1 MEAISQYLDLTE
13 RESRE
18 TSRPFWQRMESLVL
32 EKCQERTAGER
43 FDSPRLENLHSCP
56 QCPAETVLGQEFAG
70 QRGKETCAS
79 ILRTVGFLAIMHQSA
94 IIDRLCPLSIFI
106 LNMA

>member
-1 MEAISQYLDLTE
+1 MSQELE
-13 RESRE
+13 RRCRSPRV
-18 TSRPFWQRMESLVL
+18 ESLVL

-70 QRGKETCAS
+70 QRVKETCAAG
-79 ILRTVGFLAIMHQSA
+79 ILRTVCFLAISRQSL
-94 IIDRLCPLSIFI
+94 IDYAHFRSLF
-106 LNMA
+106 